1 MQCLEYTLCIHDHYI
16 LNQKDS
22 QHCKMQHENL
32 VREQKKEILNKELI
46 SSDYA
51 I

>member
-1 MQCLEYTLCIHDHYI
+1 MQYLEYTLCIHYHHI

-22 QHCKMQHENL
+22 QHCKMQHGNL
-32 VREQKKEILNKELI
+32 VREQKVEILKKELI